1 MGRET
6 GKLAALA
13 LALCLL
19 TGCSALL
26 ERTYSTAEP
35 HSSKFWESEAAG
47 TLRAENHQDV
57 VNDLLLL
64 VGQHR
69 ETATLRLYDFEN
81 DMAVADTLERAA
93 AEVQQETP
101 MGAYAV
107 EYITTS
113 SHAQRGYY
121 EVAVRVSY
129 RRTLEQLQAVVNATS
144 PEALYS
150 LLSDALDQEKTE
162 LAVRVSYWGTD
173 GQARVEDAM
182 LRLREERELTETVPW
197 VVNYYPTRENP
208 GLVEFLLDPPEPEE
222 PGETPPEEGGEVLPE
237 EGGETLPEEGGAES
251 VPSDKDAQ
259 PPDAPDDGEK
269 EPPAPSEEPQEPQP
283 SGEPEDAPPPEAEP
297 SPGDSPEEGET
308 PPEKNF
314 QEGT

>member
-1 MGRET
+1 MSR
-6 GKLAALA
+6 KLSGLA
-13 LALCLL
+13 VLTLALCLL

-64 VGQHR
+64 VGRHQ
-69 ETATLRLYDFEN
+69 ETATLRLYDFKS
-81 DMAVADTLERAA
+81 DLAVADTLEEAA

-107 EYITTS
+107 EFITTS

-121 EVAVRVSY
+121 EVAVRIGY

-150 LLSDALDQEKTE
+150 LLAAALDEGKTE
-162 LAVRVSYWGTD
+162 LAVRMGYWGEN
-173 GQARVEDAM
+173 GGVRVEEAM
-182 LRLREERELTETVPW
+182 AQLREERELTETVPW
-197 VVNYYPTRENP
+197 VVNYYPAGENP

-222 PGETPPEEGGEVLPE
+222 ETPGEAGEAFGEDGEALAGEAGEGSPEEGGDPD
-237 EGGETLPEEGGAES
+237 GGEAPE
-251 VPSDKDAQ
+251 
-259 PPDAPDDGEK
+259 DGEAPK
-269 EPPAPSEEPQEPQP
+269 EDPERKAEGEEKAAPAAPAEP
-283 SGEPEDAPPPEAEP
+283 GEAE
-297 SPGDSPEEGET
+297 
-308 PPEKNF
+308 
-314 QEGT
+314 

>member
-1 MGRET
+1 MLR
-6 GKLAALA
+6 KLLVTA

-64 VGQHR
+64 VGRHQ
-69 ETATLRLYDFEN
+69 ETAALRLYEFES
-81 DMAVADTLERAA
+81 DLEVADTLERAA

-121 EVAVRVSY
+121 EVAVRIGY

-150 LLSDALDQEKTE
+150 LLAGALDEERTE
-162 LAVRVSYWGTD
+162 LAVRMGYWGPD
-173 GQARVEDAM
+173 GGTRVEEAM
-182 LRLREERELTETVPW
+182 AQLREERELTETIPW
-197 VVNYYPTRENP
+197 VVNYYPARENP

-222 PGETPPEEGGEVLPE
+222 LPPEKGGEAPEGEGEEGAAPSEEGGEEPSGEGESPEPGGAPEEEAPPSGETEPAGGPEKPEEDAPAAPSEPEEGGE
-237 EGGETLPEEGGAES
+237 
-251 VPSDKDAQ
+251 
-259 PPDAPDDGEK
+259 AP
-269 EPPAPSEEPQEPQP
+269 
-283 SGEPEDAPPPEAEP
+283 
-297 SPGDSPEEGET
+297 
-308 PPEKNF
+308 
-314 QEGT
+314 

>member
-1 MGRET
+1 MRRIC
-6 GKLAALA
+6 ALA

-19 TGCSALL
+19 TGCAALL

-64 VGQHR
+64 IGQHT
-69 ETATLRLYDFEN
+69 ETAALRLYNFES
-81 DMAVADTLERAA
+81 DLAVADTLERATT
-93 AEVQQETP
+93 EIQQETP

-107 EYITTS
+107 EYITAS
-113 SHAQRGYY
+113 SRAQRGYY
-121 EVAVRVSY
+121 EVAVRISY

-150 LLSDALDQEKTE
+150 LLADALNAEQTE
-162 LAVRVSYWGTD
+162 LAVRMGYWGED

-182 LRLREERELTETVPW
+182 TQLREERELTETIPW
-197 VVNYYPTRENP
+197 VVNYYPTGENP

-222 PGETPPEEGGEVLPE
+222 GWEDEN
-237 EGGETLPEEGGAES
+237 GAEE
-251 VPSDKDAQ
+251 AFGE
-259 PPDAPDDGEK
+259 DGEPGK
-269 EPPAPSEEPQEPQP
+269 EPPGEKGEAGGEEAGSGPDEP
-283 SGEPEDAPPPEAEP
+283 ATV
-297 SPGDSPEEGET
+297 PEEGET
-308 PPEKNF
+308 GGEEPEEQPEEF
-314 QEGT
+314 FEEEA

>member
-1 MGRET
+1 MSR
-6 GKLAALA
+6 KLSGLA
-13 LALCLL
+13 VLTLALCLL

-64 VGQHR
+64 VGEHR
-69 ETATLRLYDFEN
+69 ETATLRLYDFKS
-81 DMAVADTLERAA
+81 DLAVADTLEAAA

-107 EYITTS
+107 EFITTS

-121 EVAVRVSY
+121 EVAVRIGY

-150 LLSDALDQEKTE
+150 LLAAALDEGKTE
-162 LAVRVSYWGTD
+162 LAVRMGYWGEN
-173 GQARVEDAM
+173 GGVRVEEAM
-182 LRLREERELTETVPW
+182 AQLREERELTETIPW
-197 VVNYYPTRENP
+197 VVNYYPAGENP

-222 PGETPPEEGGEVLPE
+222 ETPGEAGEAFGEDGEALAGEAGEGSPEEGGDPD
-237 EGGETLPEEGGAES
+237 GGEAPE
-251 VPSDKDAQ
+251 
-259 PPDAPDDGEK
+259 DGEAPK
-269 EPPAPSEEPQEPQP
+269 ED
-283 SGEPEDAPPPEAEP
+283 PERKA
-297 SPGDSPEEGET
+297 EGE
-308 PPEKNF
+308 EKADPAAPA
-314 QEGT
+314 ETGEEE